1 MTLMQKRLIVRN
13 LSLLLTVSVIAV
25 IGGCK
30 DVELPLISE
39 SNAAALAPVG
49 DKSLPKAPP
58 NKHMYHTLAA
68 EMYRL
73 QGEDAMATLHYEQVL
88 DGNQD
93 VALARVATE
102 TAAQTEYLDK
112 AIYSAEQWVKIGE
125 DQVEPR
131 QYLALLLLRDKQF
144 DRAASE
150 LNEIHKLIAEG
161 DFDALSFLTSLI
173 SLESHQESAFKA
185 FEIYIKKYNNT
196 PVGQLKLASI
206 ALDQRKFDDVIA
218 RISDLEGKL
227 SSELSEEARVL
238 KSKALYKQGNK
249 KESMQ
254 VMQNIVS
261 AGKVDNASRLEY
273 ARLLMLNNDRAGAI
287 QQLEAI
293 YASAPENLEV
303 LKSLVAL
310 YISENRYVEAEK
322 QAKTLVKQGAY
333 ESLAHH
339 FMAEIHESRNEM
351 DEALHEYG
359 EVGKGEYFSSAQRR
373 ISELLVDQYS
383 LDVAKDWLATKRKA
397 SESEDFDLLYWRL
410 EAELLLKYKDDKGAF
425 VAFKHAHKID
435 PDNTRLNYQFAI
447 VAQGIDEIELAER
460 LLLEIIRLDSDN
472 ASALNAIGFMLLEK
486 TDRLA
491 EASAYI
497 EKAHELLPGDAAIT
511 DSMGWLQF
519 RKGNFKEAQVLLSS
533 AYQKTED
540 PEIASHLIEVL
551 VSQGETKQAMELL
564 ARMIEQYPD
573 DERLKSIKKKIID
586 I

>member
-39 SNAAALAPVG
+39 SNAAALAPAG
-49 DKSLPKAPP
+49 EKSLSKAPP
-58 NKHMYHTLAA
+58 NKYMYHTLAA

-73 QGEDAMATLHYEQVL
+73 QGDDAMATLHYEQVL
-88 DGNQD
+88 AGNQD
-93 VALARVATE
+93 VALARLATE
-102 TAAQTEYLDK
+102 TAAQTVYLDK

-150 LNEIHKLIAEG
+150 LNEIHQLIAEG

-173 SLESHQESAFKA
+173 SLESHHESAFKA
-185 FEIYIKKYNNT
+185 FETYIEKYNNT
-196 PVGQLKLASI
+196 PIGQLKLASI

-218 RISDLEGKL
+218 RINDLDGKL
-227 SSELSEEARVL
+227 SAELSEEARVL
-238 KSKALYKQGNK
+238 KSKALYKQGKK

-261 AGKVDNASRLEY
+261 ASKVDNASRLEY

-287 QQLEAI
+287 EQLEAI

-322 QAKTLVKQGAY
+322 QAKTLIKQGAY

-359 EVGKGEYFSSAQRR
+359 EVGQGEYFSSAQRR

-383 LDVAKDWLATKRKA
+383 LDVAKDWLNTKRKS
-397 SESEDFDLLYWRL
+397 SESPDLDFLYWRL

-425 VAFKHAHKID
+425 IAFKNAHKID
-435 PDNTRLNYQFAI
+435 PDNTRLNYQYAI
-447 VAQGIDEIELAER
+447 VAQGLDEIELAER
-460 LLLEIIRLDSDN
+460 LLMEIIRLDSDN
-472 ASALNAIGFMLLEK
+472 ASALNAIGYMLLEK
-486 TDRLA
+486 TDRLV
-491 EASAYI
+491 EASAFI
-497 EKAHELLPGDAAIT
+497 EKAYELQPSDAAIA

-519 RKGNFKEAQVLLSS
+519 RKGNFKEAAVLLSS

-573 DERLKSIKKKIID
+573 DERLKNIKKKIID